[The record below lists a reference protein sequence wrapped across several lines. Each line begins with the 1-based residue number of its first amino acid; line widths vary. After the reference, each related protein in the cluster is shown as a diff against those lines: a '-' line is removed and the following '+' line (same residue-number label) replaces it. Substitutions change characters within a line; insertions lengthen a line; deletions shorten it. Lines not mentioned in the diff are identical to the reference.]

1 MEAWRRGGKC
11 PSEDKVI
18 VVGILL
24 LVFFGELMNIFVA
37 GYFTDI
43 MIEDVLP
50 LIGSFVMHKMYIEFF
65 FFLIINLPYWKWKT
79 LQKII
84 WFWPQNHLVIFQA
97 HFQLTLVSCPDT
109 WIINIRSSFVGLC
122 NAVGVKYTSGNEG
135 PKLFSVLKNTPS
147 FLTMSA
153 LMFLIEKCLFFLLL
167 LILKLFFYYTDW

>member
-1 MEAWRRGGKC
+1 M
-11 PSEDKVI
+11 I

-84 WFWPQNHLVIFQA
+84 
-97 HFQLTLVSCPDT
+97 
-109 WIINIRSSFVGLC
+109 
-122 NAVGVKYTSGNEG
+122 
-135 PKLFSVLKNTPS
+135 
-147 FLTMSA
+147 
-153 LMFLIEKCLFFLLL
+153 
-167 LILKLFFYYTDW
+167 